1 MNTIHFEVVHQGSTP
16 GRLLKR
22 PRHTWA
28 GTVPGFGPVELT
40 CPAEEDFARGTFVA
54 WMSGQGI
61 PPMSFSG
68 IDFRDRPRL
77 AWMTLTADGW
87 TAHLKRR
94 HLAVTAHRRALRIAV
109 AGRSYRYRVL
119 GGKLR
124 HELRREGA
132 AITMSRST
140 WRHPRSPRDR
150 PGLLR
155 SSTRSVTRP
164 RWEWR
169 RGFLRSGSRTDHR
182 CRARR
187 SVVVHAGTAWGR
199 SCGESLCPGHRY

>member
-1 MNTIHFEVVHQGSTP
+1 MNTIHFELVHQGSTP

-40 CPAEEDFARGTFVA
+40 CPAEEDLARDTLVS
-54 WMSGQGI
+54 WVSGQGI

-87 TAHLKRR
+87 TADLKRR

-119 GGKLR
+119 GDKLR
-124 HELRREGA
+124 HELWREGA
-132 AITMSRST
+132 VVTMSRST
-140 WRHPRSPRDR
+140 WRHPRTVTGAAQGGFDGLDIGLAILMEGVYTRNLSFGGALYSW
-150 PGLLR
+150 PGR
-155 SSTRSVTRP
+155 
-164 RWEWR
+164 
-169 RGFLRSGSRTDHR
+169 FLSRLDDIPD
-182 CRARR
+182 
-187 SVVVHAGTAWGR
+187 
-199 SCGESLCPGHRY
+199 LF